1 MVASKLKN
9 AGIPV
14 IYMPSNVENKPIISI
29 MVKTANRMTTKCDQ
43 ASVYKELARYYD
55 IIYKNKNY
63 RTEAAEILE
72 IVTKL
77 KRSKGNSLLDVAC
90 GTGRHIE
97 YLQHNF
103 SCTGIDLSQD
113 MLDVAGSRLKG
124 VDLRQGD
131 MLNLNIDK
139 KI

>member
-1 MVASKLKN
+1 MVVSKLKN

-14 IYMPSNVENKPIISI
+14 TYTPSNVENKSISSI

-43 ASVYKELARYYD
+43 VSVYKELARYYD
-55 IIYKNKNY
+55 IIYINKNY
-63 RTEAAEILE
+63 RTEVAEILE

-77 KRSKGNSLLDVAC
+77 KKSKGNSLLDVAC
-90 GTGRHIE
+90 GTGKHIE

-113 MLDVAGSRLKG
+113 LLDVVGSKLKG
-124 VDLRQGD
+124 VAS
-131 MLNLNIDK
+131 K
-139 KI
+139 FSTYK